1 MPNRP
6 NHQEDTFQR
15 PELARFRCP
24 NQIYKGPKHFGECFR
39 EAWAPRWM
47 REPTQIHDIEMLVAA
62 QGGKANRTH
71 IVYSMAV
78 AEQGT
83 GERGHEKIKIGRRR
97 RRKDIAQQQT
107 KDTSRKTRNSRVG
120 CQDTQEQQQ
129 QSKHKKQHADQQNTK
144 AKRAKRKRD

>member
-1 MPNRP
+1 
-6 NHQEDTFQR
+6 
-15 PELARFRCP
+15 
-24 NQIYKGPKHFGECFR
+24 
-39 EAWAPRWM
+39 M

-97 RRKDIAQQQT
+97 RRKDTAQQQT
-107 KDTSRKTRNSRVG
+107 KDKSRKARNSRVG

-129 QSKHKKQHADQQNTK
+129 PSKHKNKTRKPTK
-144 AKRAKRKRD
+144 HKGETGEEKESLIMKRSREQLRTFYSIE